1 MNKIILIGAGGHAR
15 SCIDIIE
22 LSGKFRIVGLVERDN
37 AVIQENLGYPII
49 GSDKD
54 LQILRQKYEYA
65 IVTVGQIKSPA
76 TRIRIF
82 QQLQKLEFKL
92 PVIQSPRAYVSKH
105 SKIGNGTIISHDVI
119 VNANAKIGENCIIN
133 NRALIEHDA
142 VVCDHC
148 HIATGAIINGEV
160 KVCSE
165 SFVGSGVITKQSIT
179 IGSKSFIRAGLTI
192 KHDFKSNE

>member
-65 IVTVGQIKSPA
+65 LVTVGQIKSPV
-76 TRIRIF
+76 TRIKIF

-119 VNANAKIGENCIIN
+119 VNANVKIGENCIIN

>member
-82 QQLQKLEFKL
+82 QQLQKLELFLK
-92 PVIQSPRAYVSKH
+92 
-105 SKIGNGTIISHDVI
+105 
-119 VNANAKIGENCIIN
+119 
-133 NRALIEHDA
+133 
-142 VVCDHC
+142 
-148 HIATGAIINGEV
+148 
-160 KVCSE
+160 
-165 SFVGSGVITKQSIT
+165 KQIY
-179 IGSKSFIRAGLTI
+179 
-192 KHDFKSNE
+192 